1 MPFDMTIAASE
12 FKEKKLKVLAS
23 IPLQI
28 LVKQDDQLVKELTT
42 KPDQILYDLS
52 DVLTDDHVV
61 EVKLIPGH
69 VVEFYPVV
77 NAL

>member
-28 LVKQDDQLVKELTT
+28 LVKEDDQVLKELTT
-42 KPDQILYDLS
+42 TPEQMLYDLS
-52 DVLTDDHVV
+52 DVLSKIDSRSCC
-61 EVKLIPGH
+61 
-69 VVEFYPVV
+69 
-77 NAL
+77 

>member
-28 LVKQDDQLVKELTT
+28 LVKQDDQLVKEITT
-42 KPDQILYDLS
+42 TPDQML
-52 DVLTDDHVV
+52 
-61 EVKLIPGH
+61 
-69 VVEFYPVV
+69 
-77 NAL
+77 

>member
-28 LVKQDDQLVKELTT
+28 LVKEDDQVLKELTT
-42 KPDQILYDLS
+42 TPEQMLYDLS
-52 DVLTDDHVV
+52 DVLTDDCIV
-61 EVKLIPGH
+61 EVKLIPGY

>member
-1 MPFDMTIAASE
+1 MQFDMAIAASE

-23 IPLQI
+23 IPLQV
-28 LVKQDDQLVKELTT
+28 LVKEDDQLVKEFTT
-42 KPDQILYDLS
+42 TPDQMVYDLS
-52 DVLTDDHVV
+52 DILADNYTV

>member
-42 KPDQILYDLS
+42 KPDQMLYDLS

-61 EVKLIPGH
+61 E
-69 VVEFYPVV
+69 FYPVV

>member
-42 KPDQILYDLS
+42 KPDQMLYDLS

-61 EVKLIPGH
+61 EVKLIPGQ